1 MKITLL
7 PGDGIGPEI
16 VTATVK
22 VMDAAA
28 KKFGFALEYDH
39 QLLGGCAIDAYNDPY
54 PEVTQKSANAADA
67 VLLGAVGGPKW
78 DNVDPSIRPE
88 KGLLR
93 IRKDLGLYC
102 NLRPMKV
109 SRFTAHLSPLKP
121 ERVEN
126 TDLLIVRE
134 LTGGIYFGTHNE
146 AAMVDGVETAS
157 DVDLYTRPEVERI
170 ARKAFEAAKVRRGKV
185 TSVDKANVL
194 AESRMWRK
202 IVTEMQAKEY
212 PEIELNH
219 LYVDNCAMQLVLNP
233 GQFDVVLT
241 NNIFGLYVDNCAM
254 QLVLN
259 PGQFDVVLTN
269 NIFGDILSD
278 EASVLGGS
286 IGLLPSASLGDGTGL
301 YEPIHGSA
309 PDIAGQ
315 GIANP
320 TGTILSAAMLFRYSL
335 DQQAAADAVEAAVEK
350 VYEDGYRTPDLF
362 GEGMTKVNT
371 QEMGDLVA
379 KALLEA

>member
-1 MKITLL
+1 
-7 PGDGIGPEI
+7 
-16 VTATVK
+16 
-22 VMDAAA
+22 
-28 KKFGFALEYDH
+28 
-39 QLLGGCAIDAYNDPY
+39 
-54 PEVTQKSANAADA
+54 
-67 VLLGAVGGPKW
+67 
-78 DNVDPSIRPE
+78 
-88 KGLLR
+88 
-93 IRKDLGLYC
+93 
-102 NLRPMKV
+102 MKV

-121 ERVEN
+121 ERAQN

-146 AAMVDGVETAS
+146 AAIVDGVETAS
-157 DVDLYTRPEVERI
+157 DIDLYTRPEVERI

-233 GQFDVVLT
+233 S
-241 NNIFGLYVDNCAM
+241 
-254 QLVLN
+254 
-259 PGQFDVVLTN
+259 QFDVVLTN

-309 PDIAGQ
+309 PDIAGM

-335 DQQAAADAVEAAVEK
+335 DRQAAADAVEAAVDK
-350 VYEDGYRTPDLF
+350 VYEAGYRTPDLF

-379 KALLEA
+379 KALLEL

>member
-54 PEVTQKSANAADA
+54 PEVTQKSAKAADA

-78 DNVDPSIRPE
+78 DNVDPAIRPE

-109 SRFTAHLSPLKP
+109 SKFTAHLSPLKP

-194 AESRMWRK
+194 AESRMWRR

-212 PEIELNH
+212 PEIELTCWA
-219 LYVDNCAMQLVLNP
+219 V
-233 GQFDVVLT
+233 
-241 NNIFGLYVDNCAM
+241 
-254 QLVLN
+254 
-259 PGQFDVVLTN
+259 
-269 NIFGDILSD
+269 
-278 EASVLGGS
+278 
-286 IGLLPSASLGDGTGL
+286 PSAFYPAPAWATAPVSMSPSTAARRISRGRALPILRAPSFPQLCCSVIPWTSRQLQTRWKQPLTRYTKRGTARQTCL
-301 YEPIHGSA
+301 A
-309 PDIAGQ
+309 RA
-315 GIANP
+315 
-320 TGTILSAAMLFRYSL
+320 
-335 DQQAAADAVEAAVEK
+335 
-350 VYEDGYRTPDLF
+350 
-362 GEGMTKVNT
+362 
-371 QEMGDLVA
+371 
-379 KALLEA
+379 

>member
-16 VTATVK
+16 VDATVK

-54 PEVTQKSANAADA
+54 PEITQKSARTADA

-121 ERVEN
+121 ERAQG

-157 DVDLYTRPEVERI
+157 DIDLYTRPEVDRI
-170 ARKAFEAAKVRRGKV
+170 ARKAFEA
-185 TSVDKANVL
+185 ANVL

-212 PEIELNH
+212 PDIELNH
-219 LYVDNCAMQLVLNP
+219 
-233 GQFDVVLT
+233 
-241 NNIFGLYVDNCAM
+241 LYVDNCAM

-309 PDIAGQ
+309 PDIAGM

-335 DQQAAADAVEAAVEK
+335 DQQAAADAVEAAVDK
-350 VYEDGYRTPDLF
+350 VYEAGYRTPDLF

-371 QEMGDLVA
+371 QEMGELVA

>member
-1 MKITLL
+1 MDYRIAVIH
-7 PGDGIGPEI
+7 GDGIGPEVVNEAI
-16 VTATVK
+16 K
-22 VMDAAA
+22 VLN
-28 KKFGFALEYDH
+28 KVGEVYGHHFTYDYV
-39 QLLGGCAIDAYNDPY
+39 LAGGCAIDNDGTCLPQ
-54 PEVTQKSANAADA
+54 ETIDKCKKADA

-78 DNVDPSIRPE
+78 DHVDPSLRPE

-93 IRKDLGLYC
+93 IRKSLGLYC

-109 SRFTAHLSPLKP
+109 SRFTTHLSPLK
-121 ERVEN
+121 EDRVAG

-134 LTGGIYFGTHNE
+134 LTGGIYFGTHQE
-146 AAMVDGVETAS
+146 AALVDGVETAS
-157 DVDLYTRPEVERI
+157 DIDLYTRPEVERI
-170 ARKAFEAAKVRRGKV
+170 ARKAFEAARKRRGRV

-194 AESRMWRK
+194 AESRLWRR
-202 IVTEMQAKEY
+202 IVTDMQAREY
-212 PEIELNH
+212 PDVELNH
-219 LYVDNCAMQLVLNP
+219 FYVDNCAMQLVLNP
-233 GQFDVVLT
+233 RQFDV
-241 NNIFGLYVDNCAM
+241 I
-254 QLVLN
+254 
-259 PGQFDVVLTN
+259 LTN

-335 DQQAAADAVEAAVEK
+335 NQPGAADAVEAAVDA
-350 VYEDGYRTPDLF
+350 VYEAGYRTPDLA
-362 GEGMTKVNT
+362 GAGLTTVRTAKL
-371 QEMGDLVA
+371 GALVA
-379 KALLEA
+379 QAVLDAK

>member
-54 PEVTQKSANAADA
+54 PEVTQKSAKAADA

-109 SRFTAHLSPLKP
+109 SKFTAHLSPLKP
-121 ERVEN
+121 ERAAN

-241 NNIFGLYVDNCAM
+241 NNIFG
-254 QLVLN
+254 
-259 PGQFDVVLTN
+259 
-269 NIFGDILSD
+269 DILSD

-309 PDIAGQ
+309 PDIAGK

-320 TGTILSAAMLFRYSL
+320 LASIWSVSQMLDFFGKEDWGKRVIAAIETLL
-335 DQQAAADAVEAAVEK
+335 VEK
-350 VYEDGYRTPDLF
+350 NTLTPDLGGSAKTQDI
-362 GEGMTKVNT
+362 GE
-371 QEMGDLVA
+371 A
-379 KALLEA
+379 ILEILRR

>member
-16 VTATVK
+16 VSAAVE

-28 KKFGFALEYDH
+28 DRFGLRLDYDT
-39 QLLGGCAIDAYNDPY
+39 QLLGGCAIDAYGEPF
-54 PEVTQKSANAADA
+54 PAVTEASAKAADA

-78 DNVDPSIRPE
+78 DQAAPDIRPE
-88 KGLLR
+88 KGLLQ
-93 IRKDLGLYC
+93 IRKALGLYC

-109 SRFTAHLSPLKP
+109 SRFTAHLSPLKE
-121 ERVEN
+121 ERVRN

-134 LTGGIYFGTHNE
+134 LTGGIYFGEHRE
-146 AAMVDGVETAS
+146 AALVNGVETAA
-157 DVDLYTRPEVERI
+157 DIALYTRPEIERI
-170 ARKAFEAAKVRRGKV
+170 ARKAFEAARGRRRKV

-194 AESRMWRK
+194 AESRLWRRV
-202 IVTEMQAKEY
+202 VTELQQEY

-219 LYVDNCAMQLVLNP
+219 FYVDNCAMQLVLNP
-233 GQFDVVLT
+233 GQFDV
-241 NNIFGLYVDNCAM
+241 I
-254 QLVLN
+254 
-259 PGQFDVVLTN
+259 LTN

-335 DQQAAADAVEAAVEK
+335 GQEAAAATIEEAVEK
-350 VYEDGYRTPDLF
+350 VYAAGYRTPDLS
-362 GEGMTKVNT
+362 GAGLHKVST
-371 QEMGDLVA
+371 RAMGNLIA
-379 KALLEA
+379 ETLLQRHS